1 MREAIVM
8 QPTIEK
14 FASELHREIR
24 KSRFRSQVV
33 SIVLLGSA
41 AHGEFIKGESDIDF
55 MVVVR
60 RNSQK
65 KAVTKFVSQVLNR
78 LDKKLDMH
86 LKETCSDRNDY
97 HNEILNI
104 IMRLE
109 SSVFFG
115 VPFYTISLEDYDFFR
130 NRIQNPKIWFVATF
144 LGSLN
149 QFLLNVKDTGKTIYG
164 RDLLK
169 LINIHLTYVDKI
181 KIFGEQLLVM
191 FAGAL
196 VLPFSSRLALKHF
209 VKSSLYQEEF
219 DLMFLHKHLKGY
231 VKDRKTFSKAF
242 SSDKKALAHLKKSIN
257 YRLNYKKVSPS
268 RGETLKYMAE
278 TLFFV
283 FNTMRKTGI

>member
-55 MVVVR
+55 IVVVR

-130 NRIQNPKIWFVATF
+130 NRIQNPKVWFVATF

-164 RDLLK
+164 RNLMK
-169 LINIHLTYVDKI
+169 LVSVRLTHWDKA
-181 KIFGEQLLVM
+181 KIFGEQMLVM
-191 FAGAL
+191 LAGAL
-196 VLPFSSRLALKHF
+196 VFPFNSKLAMKHF
-209 VKSSLYQEEF
+209 IKSSLYQEEF

-231 VKDRKTFSKAF
+231 VKDRSTFAKAF
-242 SSDKKALAHLKKSIN
+242 SSDRETVRHVKKAVE
-257 YRLNYKKVSPS
+257 YRINYKKINP
-268 RGETLKYMAE
+268 TK
-278 TLFFV
+278 
-283 FNTMRKTGI
+283 I

>member
-8 QPTIEK
+8 QPIIEK
-14 FASELHREIR
+14 FASDIRREIR

-41 AHGEFIKGESDIDF
+41 ARGEFIKGESDIDF
-55 MVVVR
+55 IVVVR

-169 LINIHLTYVDKI
+169 LVSVRLTHWDKA
-181 KIFGEQLLVM
+181 KIFGEQMLVM
-191 FAGAL
+191 LAGGL
-196 VLPFSSRLALKHF
+196 VFPFSSKLGLKHF
-209 VKSSLYQEEF
+209 IKSSLYQEEF
-219 DLMFLHKHLKGY
+219 DLLFLHRHLKGY
-231 VKDRKTFSKAF
+231 VRDRKVFCGAF
-242 SSDKKALAHLKKSIN
+242 SSDRKFVRHLKKSID
-257 YRLNYKKVSPS
+257 YRLNYKTINPGRS
-268 RGETLKYMAE
+268 ETLKYMTE
-278 TLFFV
+278 TFF
-283 FNTMRKTGI
+283 FIIGTMRKV